1 MPPPG
6 RRPAALDIPAAAGN
20 ASFPTSSST
29 NTLPAAEPPGS
40 SAAARPQ
47 PGAAAVAGM
56 RSPSSRGRQRNGPAL
71 KSPGWQR
78 RQEASLADDDVMG
91 LDDLVDDEMLKDLMG
106 DDDFM

>member
-6 RRPAALDIPAAAGN
+6 RRPAALDIPAAAGT
-20 ASFPTSSST
+20 SGYPTSSNAS
-29 NTLPAAEPPGS
+29 TLPAAEPPGS

-47 PGAAAVAGM
+47 PGTAAGAGL
-56 RSPSSRGRQRNGPAL
+56 RSPSPRGRQRNGPAL

-106 DDDFM
+106 DEDFM